1 MYPREKQN
9 VNLTIRCGP
18 DERERI
24 HKNCDD
30 WSLLLEKSLGRE
42 TSISEIVRL
51 VFRDID
57 QKLTRGEQIEWPPR
71 VVSKPKKR
79 KRPKRPKR

>member
-9 VNLTIRCGP
+9 VNLTIRCGEQ
-18 DERERI
+18 ERERI

-30 WSLLLEKSLGRE
+30 WGVILEKTLGRQ

-51 VFRDID
+51 LFRDID
-57 QKLTRGEQIEWPPR
+57 QKLASGQQIEWPPR
-71 VVSKPKKR
+71 VVSKPK
-79 KRPKRPKR
+79 RPKRPRK